1 MGRKKLVWM
10 SVVLVVL
17 VAGLTGVATAA
28 EKGSKSTT
36 LNLVAYSTPRPV
48 LTKLIE
54 EFRKTPA
61 GADINIRASYGA
73 SSAQG
78 QAVANGLP
86 ADGVILNTGND
97 INDLVDKGLINKNW
111 DKQSYNGVV
120 WNSVVVFGL
129 RNGNPK
135 KVKGWN
141 DLTKSGV
148 GVVTVNPFTGGIAKW
163 NILAA
168 YVAQRKLGKTEKQAI
183 AYLQKFYRNNVV
195 SQDSSGSNATNTFLS
210 GKGDVLLT
218 FESEAIN
225 GKIPFVIPR
234 QTMLIDV
241 YIAALEKSEHKAEWN
256 AFSRY
261 LKTYPAQKILA
272 ENGYRPV
279 DKQAIAEFRKQVP
292 GARRA
297 RRRSPT
303 SCSEAGARS
312 TRSGSTRTRASCSR
326 SSSRSECPLAST
338 VTEAPGLPA
347 PVHAPQGESLDGSL
361 PAGGLRHDVPARH
374 RRAADRGDRLEV
386 DRQRLVRL
394 LGGRLLPAGRRGVQ
408 ADAGRLDAGRADHR
422 GVRDDHRLG
431 PRARRRSPARA
442 SSTRSSTCR
451 SRCRRSSPGS

>member
-1 MGRKKLVWM
+1 MIRRTLATLLATIAVAA
-10 SVVLVVL
+10 
-17 VAGLTGVATAA
+17 VAGATNAA
-28 EKGSKSTT
+28 ARTTDTT

-48 LTKLIE
+48 LTRLID
-54 EFRKTPA
+54 EFRKTPQ
-61 GADINIRASYGA
+61 GQGITIRASYGP

-120 WNSVVVFGL
+120 WNSVVVFAL

-163 NILAA
+163 NILAG
-168 YVAQRKLGKTEKQAI
+168 YVAQRKLGKTDKQAI
-183 AYLQKFYRNNVV
+183 AYLQKFYKNNVV

-218 FESEAIN
+218 FESEAII
-225 GKIPFVIPR
+225 GKIPYVIPR
-234 QTMLIDV
+234 QTMLIDI
-241 YIAALEKSEHKAEWN
+241 YIAAIEKSEHKAEWN

-279 DKQAIAEFRKQVP
+279 NKQALTESRRKFPVRP
-292 GARRA
+292 GETKI
-297 RRRSPT
+297 T
-303 SCSEAGARS
+303 SK
-312 TRSGSTRTRASCSR
+312 
-326 SSSRSECPLAST
+326 
-338 VTEAPGLPA
+338 
-347 PVHAPQGESLDGSL
+347 
-361 PAGGLRHDVPARH
+361 
-374 RRAADRGDRLEV
+374 
-386 DRQRLVRL
+386 L
-394 LGGRLLPAGRRGVQ
+394 LGGWRAVDKKWFDPKRSIMQGIESSLGV
-408 ADAGRLDAGRADHR
+408 
-422 GVRDDHRLG
+422 
-431 PRARRRSPARA
+431 
-442 SSTRSSTCR
+442 ST
-451 SRCRRSSPGS
+451 GS

>member
-1 MGRKKLVWM
+1 MHRKRFVWFSLLLIALV
-10 SVVLVVL
+10 
-17 VAGLTGVATAA
+17 TGVAGAATAA
-28 EKGSKSTT
+28 TKSRQDVT

-61 GADINIRASYGA
+61 GAGVNIRASYGA

-97 INDLVDKGLINKNW
+97 IIDLVNKGFINKNW
-111 DKQSYNGVV
+111 DKQSYNGIV

-163 NILAA
+163 NILAG
-168 YVAQRKLGKTEKQAI
+168 YVAQRKLGKTDKQAI
-183 AYLQKFYRNNVV
+183 AYLQTFYKNNVV

-225 GKIPFVIPR
+225 GKIPYVIPR

-241 YIAALEKSEHKAEWN
+241 YIAGIEKSPNKAEWN
-256 AFSRY
+256 AFSRF
-261 LKTYPAQKILA
+261 LKTTPAQLILA

-279 DKQAIAEFRKQVP
+279 NKTALAQYRQQKP
-292 GARRA
+292 GAFPKR
-297 RRRSPT
+297 
-303 SCSEAGARS
+303 
-312 TRSGSTRTRASCSR
+312 
-326 SSSRSECPLAST
+326 
-338 VTEAPGLPA
+338 PG
-347 PVHAPQGESLDGSL
+347 ETTITNK
-361 PAGGLRHDVPARH
+361 
-374 RRAADRGDRLEV
+374 
-386 DRQRLVRL
+386 L
-394 LGGRLLPAGRRGVQ
+394 LGGWPAVTTKFFDPRKSVMQQIESSLGV
-408 ADAGRLDAGRADHR
+408 
-422 GVRDDHRLG
+422 
-431 PRARRRSPARA
+431 P
-442 SSTRSSTCR
+442 T
-451 SRCRRSSPGS
+451 GS

>member
-1 MGRKKLVWM
+1 MHRSRFVWI
-10 SVVLVVL
+10 SVL
-17 VAGLTGVATAA
+17 VAALVTAVAGAATAA
-28 EKGSKSTT
+28 DKSSKDTT

-48 LTKLIE
+48 LDKLIS
-54 EFRKTPA
+54 EFRKTPQ
-61 GADINIRASYGA
+61 GSDINIRASYGP

-135 KVKGWN
+135 KIKGWN
-141 DLTKSGV
+141 DLLKPGV
-148 GVVTVNPFTGGIAKW
+148 GAVTVNPFTGGIAKW

-168 YVAQRKLGKTEKQAI
+168 YVAQRKLGKTDKQAI
-183 AYLQKFYRNNVV
+183 AYLERFYKNNVV

-234 QTMLIDV
+234 QTMLIDI
-241 YIAALEKSEHKAEWN
+241 YIAALEKSQNKPQWN

-279 DKQAIAEFRKQVP
+279 NKQAMNEFRGKFPV
-292 GARRA
+292 RA
-297 RRRSPT
+297 GETKITSP
-303 SCSEAGARS
+303 
-312 TRSGSTRTRASCSR
+312 
-326 SSSRSECPLAST
+326 
-338 VTEAPGLPA
+338 
-347 PVHAPQGESLDGSL
+347 
-361 PAGGLRHDVPARH
+361 
-374 RRAADRGDRLEV
+374 
-386 DRQRLVRL
+386 L
-394 LGGRLLPAGRRGVQ
+394 LGGWRAVDKKWFDPKSSIMQRIEGGLGV
-408 ADAGRLDAGRADHR
+408 
-422 GVRDDHRLG
+422 
-431 PRARRRSPARA
+431 P
-442 SSTRSSTCR
+442 T
-451 SRCRRSSPGS
+451 GS

>member
-1 MGRKKLVWM
+1 MRVR
-10 SVVLVVL
+10 L
-17 VAGLTGVATAA
+17 VATALTLAVGIAVAVVATATAA
-28 EKGSKSTT
+28 EKRSKAVT

-97 INDLVDKGLINKNW
+97 INDLVDEGLISPKW

-135 KVKGWN
+135 KIKGWN
-141 DLTKSGV
+141 DLTRPGV
-148 GVVTVNPFTGGIAKW
+148 QVVTVNPFTGGIAKW
-163 NILAA
+163 NILAG
-168 YVAQRKLGKTEKQAI
+168 YVAQRRLGKTDKQAI
-183 AYLQKFYRNNVV
+183 DYLRRFYKNNVV

-225 GKIPFVIPR
+225 GKIPYVIPR

-241 YIAALEKSEHKAEWN
+241 YIAAIEKSQNKAEWN
-256 AFSRY
+256 AFSRF

-279 DKQAIAEFRKQVP
+279 NKQALTEFRKKFPVRP
-292 GARRA
+292 GETKI
-297 RRRSPT
+297 T
-303 SCSEAGARS
+303 SK
-312 TRSGSTRTRASCSR
+312 
-326 SSSRSECPLAST
+326 
-338 VTEAPGLPA
+338 
-347 PVHAPQGESLDGSL
+347 
-361 PAGGLRHDVPARH
+361 
-374 RRAADRGDRLEV
+374 
-386 DRQRLVRL
+386 L
-394 LGGRLLPAGRRGVQ
+394 LGGWRAVDKKWFDPNRSIMQGIEQSLGV
-408 ADAGRLDAGRADHR
+408 
-422 GVRDDHRLG
+422 
-431 PRARRRSPARA
+431 
-442 SSTRSSTCR
+442 ST
-451 SRCRRSSPGS
+451 G

>member
-1 MGRKKLVWM
+1 MHRKRFVWFSLLLIALVTA
-10 SVVLVVL
+10 
-17 VAGLTGVATAA
+17 VAGAATAA
-28 EKGSKSTT
+28 DNSSKDVT

-61 GADINIRASYGA
+61 GSGINIRASYGP

-129 RNGNPK
+129 RDGNPK

-168 YVAQRKLGKTEKQAI
+168 YVAQRKLGKTDKQAI
-183 AYLQKFYRNNVV
+183 AYLQKFYRGNVV
-195 SQDSSGSNATNTFLS
+195 TQDSSGSNATNTFLS

-225 GKIPFVIPR
+225 GKIPYVIPR
-234 QTMLIDV
+234 QTMLIDI

-279 DKQAIAEFRKQVP
+279 NKQAITEFRSKFPV
-292 GARRA
+292 RA
-297 RRRSPT
+297 
-303 SCSEAGARS
+303 
-312 TRSGSTRTRASCSR
+312 
-326 SSSRSECPLAST
+326 
-338 VTEAPGLPA
+338 
-347 PVHAPQGESLDGSL
+347 GETKITDK
-361 PAGGLRHDVPARH
+361 
-374 RRAADRGDRLEV
+374 
-386 DRQRLVRL
+386 L
-394 LGGRLLPAGRRGVQ
+394 LGGWRAVDKKWFDPKKSVMQQIESSLGV
-408 ADAGRLDAGRADHR
+408 
-422 GVRDDHRLG
+422 
-431 PRARRRSPARA
+431 P
-442 SSTRSSTCR
+442 T
-451 SRCRRSSPGS
+451 GS

>member
-1 MGRKKLVWM
+1 MQRSKFVWAA
-10 SVVLVVL
+10 VLLAVFGTA
-17 VAGLTGVATAA
+17 VAGAATAA
-28 EKGSKSTT
+28 EKRSKAVT

-61 GADINIRASYGA
+61 GSDINVRASYGP

-97 INDLVDKGLINKNW
+97 INDLVDKGLISKNW

-120 WNSVVVFGL
+120 WNSVVVYGL

-135 KVKGWN
+135 KIKGWN
-141 DLTKSGV
+141 DLVKRGV
-148 GVVTVNPFTGGIAKW
+148 GAVTVNPFTGGIAKW

-168 YVAQRKLGKTEKQAI
+168 YVAQRRLGRTEKQAI
-183 AYLQKFYRNNVV
+183 DYLRKFYKNNVV
-195 SQDSSGSNATNTFLS
+195 SQDSSGSNATNTFLA

-241 YIAALEKSEHKAEWN
+241 YIAALQKSEHKAEWN
-256 AFSRY
+256 AFSRF

-279 DKQAIAEFRKQVP
+279 NKQALTEFRRKFPV
-292 GARRA
+292 RA
-297 RRRSPT
+297 
-303 SCSEAGARS
+303 
-312 TRSGSTRTRASCSR
+312 
-326 SSSRSECPLAST
+326 
-338 VTEAPGLPA
+338 
-347 PVHAPQGESLDGSL
+347 GETKITH
-361 PAGGLRHDVPARH
+361 P
-374 RRAADRGDRLEV
+374 
-386 DRQRLVRL
+386 L
-394 LGGRLLPAGRRGVQ
+394 LGGWRAVDKKWFDPKKSIMQQIESSLGVPT
-408 ADAGRLDAGRADHR
+408 GN
-422 GVRDDHRLG
+422 
-431 PRARRRSPARA
+431 
-442 SSTRSSTCR
+442 
-451 SRCRRSSPGS
+451 